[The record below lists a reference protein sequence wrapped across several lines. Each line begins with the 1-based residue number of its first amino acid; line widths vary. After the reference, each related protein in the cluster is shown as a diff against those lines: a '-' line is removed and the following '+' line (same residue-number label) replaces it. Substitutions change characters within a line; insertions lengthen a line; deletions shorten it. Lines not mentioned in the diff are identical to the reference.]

1 MKQGCLN
8 SEKTMSQ
15 SNNPRFWA
23 SQWYTTKFATEPWP
37 GGWYWHDEHYNWFGP
52 YESEHA
58 AGDALTEHETS
69 ERDAL
74 DASDHIPSQFE
85 LYYHPL
91 SPYSQKVLIA
101 AYEKGAHFTPKI
113 VNLMSTDER
122 EKYRKLYPMGKLP
135 LIVLNHGPLIPE
147 SSTIIEYLDSL
158 DGKRLISKDP
168 DVARKTRFKDRFFDF
183 YLTDSANVLFAEGAK
198 PPSQQDTVKIEAAQY
213 RIRAVYDFIE
223 YELREQTW
231 ANGEEFSMADCAAA
245 AGFFYAARIMPYD
258 DHPNVAA
265 YAQKLSDRPSVKRV
279 REEAAPYMQAYLDR
293 IKKSRETA

>member
-1 MKQGCLN
+1 
-8 SEKTMSQ
+8 MSQ

-113 VNLMSTDER
+113 VNLMKSFSARRINHLRGRRSPVWQRGFHDHGIRTGEDLAATARYIVANPLRAGLVER
-122 EKYRKLYPMGKLP
+122 VGDYPHWDAIWL
-135 LIVLNHGPLIPE
+135 
-147 SSTIIEYLDSL
+147 
-158 DGKRLISKDP
+158 
-168 DVARKTRFKDRFFDF
+168 
-183 YLTDSANVLFAEGAK
+183 
-198 PPSQQDTVKIEAAQY
+198 
-213 RIRAVYDFIE
+213 
-223 YELREQTW
+223 
-231 ANGEEFSMADCAAA
+231 
-245 AGFFYAARIMPYD
+245 
-258 DHPNVAA
+258 
-265 YAQKLSDRPSVKRV
+265 
-279 REEAAPYMQAYLDR
+279 
-293 IKKSRETA
+293 